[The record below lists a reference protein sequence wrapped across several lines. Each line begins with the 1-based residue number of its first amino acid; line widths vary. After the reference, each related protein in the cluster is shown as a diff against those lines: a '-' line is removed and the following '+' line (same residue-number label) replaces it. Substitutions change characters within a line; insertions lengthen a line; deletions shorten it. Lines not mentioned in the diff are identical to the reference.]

1 MLRINLD
8 KRARLLGRRSRLSLG
23 NLLEVL
29 TCDRFFSII
38 REAVLSQERNGGKG
52 MENNQGSSG
61 GQNEYFVVKA
71 KENGVHVIGLTRG
84 QDTRFHH
91 TEKLDK
97 GEVMIAQFT
106 EHTSAVKVRGK
117 AIVMTKFGTID
128 TEE

>member
-1 MLRINLD
+1 MDQSN
-8 KRARLLGRRSRLSLG
+8 KTNQMNA
-23 NLLEVL
+23 
-29 TCDRFFSII
+29 
-38 REAVLSQERNGGKG
+38 NG
-52 MENNQGSSG
+52 
-61 GQNEYFVVKA
+61 NEYFVIKA
-71 KENGVHVIGLTRG
+71 KDNGVHVIGLTRG

-117 AIVMTKFGTID
+117 AVIMTKYGIVD